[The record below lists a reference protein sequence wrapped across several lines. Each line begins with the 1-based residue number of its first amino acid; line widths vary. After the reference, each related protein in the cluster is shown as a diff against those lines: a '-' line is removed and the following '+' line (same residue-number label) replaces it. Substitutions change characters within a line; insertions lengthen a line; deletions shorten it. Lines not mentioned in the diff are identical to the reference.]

1 VRASPNEPRNLLALN
16 EQYRR
21 ATSAFYKSNG
31 SAPFELEPLPKD
43 WEPEITVAIETRTAA

>member
-1 VRASPNEPRNLLALN
+1 MRTRGSTPRNLLAFN

-21 ATSAFYKSNG
+21 ATVALYKSNG
-31 SAPFELEPLPKD
+31 SVPLELEPLPKD